1 MICGLLQLIVVPH
14 PPFLDFVCFLAFSG
28 KSTPHLRLCR
38 HRQPLRRCIDTAHL
52 LLLHLDICTISC
64 SAAALAF
71 VAVTVDHNPM
81 L

>member
-1 MICGLLQLIVVPH
+1 MIGGLLQLIVVPH
-14 PPFLDFVCFLAFSG
+14 PPFLDFLCFLAFSG
-28 KSTPHLRLCR
+28 IATPYLRLLCLR
-38 HRQPLRRCIDTAHL
+38 HRQPLRRIDTAHH
-52 LLLHLDICTISC
+52 LLHLDITTISC